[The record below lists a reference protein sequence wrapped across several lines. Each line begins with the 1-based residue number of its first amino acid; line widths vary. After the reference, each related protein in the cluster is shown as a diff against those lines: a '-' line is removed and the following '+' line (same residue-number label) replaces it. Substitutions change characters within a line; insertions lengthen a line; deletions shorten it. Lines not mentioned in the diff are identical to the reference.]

1 MRLLPHSVRLVYF
14 DAVGTLLRPEPPV
27 ALIYQ
32 RIGQRYG
39 CPRTVEE
46 IHRAF
51 HQAFADQEAYDAAN
65 GYRTNEE
72 REQQR
77 WRAIVSAVLPEAK
90 EAEACFGELWDHF
103 AQPHHWRL
111 EPGSLEV
118 LAHLA
123 RQGLQL
129 GLASNFDSRLIGLV
143 QALPDLRDLLDAV
156 WVSSQVGWRKPAAEF
171 YAALG
176 EGYDPQEL
184 LMVGDDRVNDYEG
197 ARAAGWHAVL
207 LEESTT
213 LAQLW
218 CF

>member
-1 MRLLPHSVRLVYF
+1 MRLLPPSVRLVYF

-27 ALIYQ
+27 AQAYQ

-39 CPRTVEE
+39 CPRSVEE
-46 IHRAF
+46 IRRAF
-51 HQAFADQEAYDAAN
+51 HHALADQEAYDAAN
-65 GYRTNEE
+65 GYRTDEE
-72 REQQR
+72 RERQR
-77 WRAIVSAVLPEAK
+77 WRAIVSAVLPEVQD
-90 EAEACFGELWDHF
+90 AEACFAELWDHF

-123 RQGLQL
+123 RKGLQL
-129 GLASNFDSRLIGLV
+129 GLASNFDNRLIGLV
-143 QALPDLRDLLDAV
+143 QALPDLCDYLDSV

-197 ARAAGWHAVL
+197 ARAAGWHAL
-207 LEESTT
+207 LLDETTT